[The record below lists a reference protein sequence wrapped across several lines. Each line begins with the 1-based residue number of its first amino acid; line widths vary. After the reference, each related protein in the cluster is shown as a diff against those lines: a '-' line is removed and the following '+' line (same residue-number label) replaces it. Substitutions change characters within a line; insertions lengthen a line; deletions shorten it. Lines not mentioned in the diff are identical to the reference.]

1 MKTLLKALMITA
13 LLSGTAFA
21 EVEES
26 TMSETPSVDT
36 QQPNTTERSPASAD
50 QMSGI
55 WHSMNWAQTEAA
67 RINVIS
73 AVAKTYWLSVMQVEV
88 LLETIASPESRQ
100 RLLTDLYPRIT
111 NPGQIGRLGRL
122 LPSGS
127 VPQGLA
133 ALTQPKASSHL

>member
-21 EVEES
+21 EVEEN
-26 TMSETPSVDT
+26 TVSESPSVDT
-36 QQPNTTERSPASAD
+36 QQPNTTERSPATAD

-73 AVAKTYWLSVMQVEV
+73 AVAKIILNAI
-88 LLETIASPESRQ
+88 TISLTTGDIPESKAKTPPGAIAKSVVTASTVSNKLKSVANGSTLALDI
-100 RLLTDLYPRIT
+100 LLRV
-111 NPGQIGRLGRL
+111 NPFLN
-122 LPSGS
+122 
-127 VPQGLA
+127 A
-133 ALTQPKASSHL
+133 E